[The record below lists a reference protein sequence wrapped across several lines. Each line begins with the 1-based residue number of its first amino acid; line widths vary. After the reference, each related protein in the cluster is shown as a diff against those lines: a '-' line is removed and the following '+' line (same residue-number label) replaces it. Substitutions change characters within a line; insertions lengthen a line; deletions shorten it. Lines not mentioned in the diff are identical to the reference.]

1 MATLVT
7 KQLYINEDN
16 VKSYFSTDGGHLNGA
31 AIGVKCLTHKWS
43 NTNTLFI
50 KKMSMANRL

>member
-31 AIGVKCLTHKWS
+31 AIGVKCLTHKWP

-50 KKMSMANRL
+50 KKMSM